1 MSGIRQKTRG
11 KKMKIDGSS
20 RNETIAE
27 INVVPLVDIV
37 LVILIIFMVS
47 APIFIKSSINVNL
60 PKAAS
65 GKEGKASNLNVT
77 LSADGKIDLNGEFV
91 SKDQLIER
99 VASNVNQNP
108 EVHAVISADKA
119 VPHGS
124 VIEVLDSLQ
133 LKGVKKF
140 AINVEAE

>member
-1 MSGIRQKTRG
+1 
-11 KKMKIDGSS
+11 MKINGSD

-47 APIFIKSSINVNL
+47 APIFIKPSINVNL
-60 PKAAS
+60 PQAAS
-65 GKEGKASNLNVT
+65 GKESKPSNLTVT
-77 LSADGKIDLNGEFV
+77 ISADGKMDLNGEFV
-91 SKDQLIER
+91 TKDQLSEK
-99 VASNVNQNP
+99 VASALSGNP
-108 EVHAVISADKA
+108 EVHAVISADKT

-124 VIEVLDSLQ
+124 VIEVLDTLQ

-140 AINVEAE
+140 AINVENP

>member
-1 MSGIRQKTRG
+1 M
-11 KKMKIDGSS
+11 KMDV
-20 RNETIAE
+20 RDRHDTIAE

-65 GKEGKASNLNVT
+65 GKEGKPSNLNVT
-77 LSADGKIDLNGEFV
+77 ISADGKIDLNGEFV
-91 SKDQLIER
+91 SKDQLIEK
-99 VASNVNQNP
+99 VARNVQDNP